1 MGEFEGNLKG
11 MSACSR
17 RDSYGCLFSSLLVVG
32 SGLVTTH
39 KNPSA
44 PRRRTRARASS
55 ASHTVAPD
63 GSFCVRF
70 VFSPGE
76 VTSVGRLGWG
86 ERNVTPASKES
97 GRARRSPS
105 PRPGDTVGS
114 DHTVDAENLQSSALR
129 TEAVR
134 SDRHCAHPSSPR
146 LNQISRELAAPRGG
160 EGGGVSTSPRY
171 F

>member
-1 MGEFEGNLKG
+1 MILVSTG
-11 MSACSR
+11 SR
-17 RDSYGCLFSSLLVVG
+17 NCRLRHARSPARHAAALRGTSGSCL
-32 SGLVTTH
+32 GLR
-39 KNPSA
+39 PA
-44 PRRRTRARASS
+44 DARASS